1 MDLQEQ
7 LGEMVQLGVPVA
19 GHVAYIDRY
28 GSTRLGGQFNG
39 EVLRRVPGYS
49 SSSGRVLAAFD
60 ERILRETLA
69 VPRRK
74 HTPFTIIDA
83 ERLARVLQAAR
94 TAGWVGTREEF
105 TLGYSSVAAPVL
117 LPGGNG
123 PAAAISVVGP
133 TARILGL
140 RKDFIVASVCR
151 AARRAGA
158 LLAQATEDY

>member
-1 MDLQEQ
+1 M
-7 LGEMVQLGVPVA
+7 
-19 GHVAYIDRY
+19 
-28 GSTRLGGQFNG
+28 S
-39 EVLRRVPGYS
+39 
-49 SSSGRVLAAFD
+49 
-60 ERILRETLA
+60 LRETLA

-83 ERLARVLQAAR
+83 ERLSRVLQAAR

-117 LPGGNG
+117 VASSGSGAAGGRDG
-123 PAAAISVVGP
+123 AGGSRPAAAISVVGP

-151 AARRAGA
+151 AARRASA